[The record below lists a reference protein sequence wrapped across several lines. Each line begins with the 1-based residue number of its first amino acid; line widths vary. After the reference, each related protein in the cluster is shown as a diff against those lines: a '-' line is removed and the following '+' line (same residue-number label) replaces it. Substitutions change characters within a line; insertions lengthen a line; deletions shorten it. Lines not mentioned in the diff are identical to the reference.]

1 MEFYGMDPTALVR
14 ESIARVVQRANHVN
28 IGSAAVECLAAK
40 LSARLSEGDQGVV
53 TWDSGDF
60 HYFEDVKQDGPV
72 TCQYVFVLDA
82 LNFCFWPTENME
94 YEHLARGLKTT
105 LLHDPHALDAEN
117 LAKVREVG
125 EVLLQFFDGQALNL
139 IKKANCSAVEAIRF
153 RDHAVYKGEQV
164 HFYKRAQILVGDVWA
179 AYGRRT
185 SGAASFHDI
194 GKLTMFADYRV
205 PQVLRPEGVLVYSAE
220 LAKLVDKAE
229 IPAGSEMELEIR
241 AATIQAVELIH
252 KQMVTKGHR
261 LKVIELDWLLW
272 QTGEDN
278 KEDLLPHHRTWSIYY

>member
-1 MEFYGMDPTALVR
+1 MDPTALVR

-117 LAKVREVG
+117 LAKVTNDMVASWFHPFTPPQLDERRRKVREVG

-139 IKKANCSAVEAIRF
+139 IKKANCSAVEAIR
-153 RDHAVYKGEQV
+153 
-164 HFYKRAQILVGDVWA
+164 LVL
-179 AYGRRT
+179 AYFPGT
-185 SGAASFHDI
+185 
-194 GKLTMFADYRV
+194 
-205 PQVLRPEGVLVYSAE
+205 
-220 LAKLVDKAE
+220 
-229 IPAGSEMELEIR
+229 
-241 AATIQAVELIH
+241 
-252 KQMVTKGHR
+252 
-261 LKVIELDWLLW
+261 
-272 QTGEDN
+272 
-278 KEDLLPHHRTWSIYY
+278 